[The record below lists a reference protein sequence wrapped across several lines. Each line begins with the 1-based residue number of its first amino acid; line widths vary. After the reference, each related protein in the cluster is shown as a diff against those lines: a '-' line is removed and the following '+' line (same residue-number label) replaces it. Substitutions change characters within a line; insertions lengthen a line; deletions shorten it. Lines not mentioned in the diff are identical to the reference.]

1 MRLYYSRLMI
11 CPLCHYTTK
20 DRSKWF
26 HQCPENGGYTSELVS
41 MSQMYDEEVSQAIV
55 DAGAESEKLSEM
67 LLEVTSDMRDM
78 QQRMLLVREA
88 KRLLGEATI

>member
-1 MRLYYSRLMI
+1 
-11 CPLCHYTTK
+11 
-20 DRSKWF
+20 
-26 HQCPENGGYTSELVS
+26 